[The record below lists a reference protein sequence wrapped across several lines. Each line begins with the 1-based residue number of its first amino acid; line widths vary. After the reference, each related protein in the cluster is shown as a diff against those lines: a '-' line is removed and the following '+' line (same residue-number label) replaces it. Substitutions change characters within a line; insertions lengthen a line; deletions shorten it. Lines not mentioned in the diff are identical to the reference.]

1 MKMLKLSGR
10 NDRNITGFIAG
21 EFGEKDVA
29 EERKYIEIENKDSYG
44 ITWYEHAL
52 AYYGSH
58 RGMRFRIARDPMED
72 VSLAPADK
80 KGEATF
86 KITIWPEPY
95 SFDNTPEEE
104 KETNSFPFDEAGKEE
119 MIKWLNEQYREQ
131 FDRWEAVRAKH

>member
-1 MKMLKLSGR
+1 
-10 NDRNITGFIAG
+10 
-21 EFGEKDVA
+21 
-29 EERKYIEIENKDSYG
+29 
-44 ITWYEHAL
+44 
-52 AYYGSH
+52 
-58 RGMRFRIARDPMED
+58 MED